1 MSLVTMLVAAGWLA
15 LAALIVWSVLQA
27 LRGALADDSPPA
39 LFAALERRRLA
50 PAAFAERI
58 GMEALALA
66 VRRCVLC
73 PRKAACRAGEPV
85 DCPNAALFQRS
96 TTRGVTP

>member
-27 LRGALADDSPPA
+27 LRAALADDSPPA
-39 LFAALERRRLA
+39 LLAALERRRLT
-50 PAAFAERI
+50 PAAFAERVGI
-58 GMEALALA
+58 EAVTLA

-73 PRKAACRAGEPV
+73 PGKAACRAGAPV

-96 TTRGVTP
+96 TTRGATP